1 VLPRDGPAAVELGE
15 PPAAEGTGGNFT
27 FESVQPTPDG
37 GYVVSGV
44 ADADFSSG
52 YADVLIVMKLDANA
66 NVQWSKAYY
75 GTNWLSGPAGD
86 AKYPIFQASDGGYV
100 LSGTVQQR
108 TYPFEQLFF
117 LMKLDARG
125 RVVWQKG
132 YGGTNNYYHVSGE
145 SAGAVATTDGGY
157 VLAGQSD
164 IFLQADNGWMLKTD
178 GSGNILWQK
187 TYTGLTMNDGNVFEQ
202 VIQTSD
208 GGYAVTGSSWT
219 SDLTYG
225 GPGLWV
231 IKTDSD
237 GNIGSCSCMQD
248 TSVTP
253 QPLDLRVFP
262 ATFARAKPNLT
273 FSPVN
278 IQGITTSITPTTIYP

>member
-1 VLPRDGPAAVELGE
+1 FR
-15 PPAAEGTGGNFT
+15 
-27 FESVQPTPDG
+27 
-37 GYVVSGV
+37 
-44 ADADFSSG
+44 SG

-75 GTNWLSGPAGD
+75 GTKWLSGPAGD
-86 AKYPIFQASDGGYV
+86 SKYPIFQASDGGYV
-100 LSGTVQQR
+100 LSCTVQQR
-108 TYPFEQLFF
+108 SYPFEQRFF

-132 YGGTNNYYHVSGE
+132 YGGSNNDYHVSRE

-178 GSGNILWQK
+178 DSGNILWQK
-187 TYTGLTMNDGNVFEQ
+187 SYTGLTTRDGNVFDQ

-219 SDLTYG
+219 ADLTYG
-225 GPGLWV
+225 GPGLWL

-237 GNIGSCSCMQD
+237 GNIGNCSCAQD
-248 TSVTP
+248 TNVTP

-262 ATFARAKPNLT
+262 ATFARATPNLT

-278 IQGITTSITPTTIYP
+278 VQGITTSIRPITIYP

>member
-1 VLPRDGPAAVELGE
+1 
-15 PPAAEGTGGNFT
+15 
-27 FESVQPTPDG
+27 
-37 GYVVSGV
+37 
-44 ADADFSSG
+44 
-52 YADVLIVMKLDANA
+52 
-66 NVQWSKAYY
+66 
-75 GTNWLSGPAGD
+75 
-86 AKYPIFQASDGGYV
+86 
-100 LSGTVQQR
+100 GTVQQR

-117 LMKLDARG
+117 LIKLDARG
-125 RVVWQKG
+125 RIVWQKG
-132 YGGTNNYYHVSGE
+132 YGGTNNNYYVSRE

-248 TSVTP
+248 TIVTP
-253 QPLDLRVFP
+253 PPLDLRAVK
-262 ATFARAKPNLT
+262 ATFAR
-273 FSPVN
+273 S
-278 IQGITTSITPTTIYP
+278 TPDRKSTRLNSSHVAISYAVFCLKKKKCNPGKRCSR